1 MKIRESITF
10 KTTTIASLKQY
21 DMFVLDQP
29 RCMVITHENPDAMFK
44 EHHSSPKV
52 IYMYIMTYTGPKYL
66 ELSNGTWKDSNVIFS
81 VVEQVSIISIEDL
94 VYSKGNQ

>member
-1 MKIRESITF
+1 MKISECITF
-10 KTTTIASLKQY
+10 KTNTIASLKQY
-21 DMFVLDQP
+21 DMFVL
-29 RCMVITHENPDAMFK
+29 A
-44 EHHSSPKV
+44 SPKV

-81 VVEQVSIISIEDL
+81 VAEQVSIISIEDL

>member
-1 MKIRESITF
+1 MKITECITF

-21 DMFVLDQP
+21 DMFVL
-29 RCMVITHENPDAMFK
+29 A
-44 EHHSSPKV
+44 SPKV

-81 VVEQVSIISIEDL
+81 VVEQVSIVSFAVLQYMKI
-94 VYSKGNQ
+94 